1 MPEILRIK
9 AGYILVFVV
18 LMFVISVAGGVLGD
32 KFGGGFLGAPIA
44 HIQLPAEPLTEGDL
58 FPGFRVTNTMVTT
71 WAAILLITILSFGA
85 TRRMNDIPHGL
96 QNFFESIIEFFLEL
110 ATSIAGPEKARRF
123 LPLSMTIFIFIVTAN
138 WMGILPGFGTIGRIE
153 SADQVIHHAEDK
165 HGRDLDLSTVKL
177 QMFDDISGISML
189 LPGSVGPESEI
200 DAKQYHDEMDHH
212 QTGITEGKTIGLL
225 VPYLR
230 SANTEVNTT
239 LAIAIVAMVMIHFWG
254 FRALGVFGHA
264 GKFINFKGGPIAL
277 FVGLL
282 EIISEVARLISFTFR
297 LFGNIFAGE
306 VLLIAIAFLLP
317 LIGIIPFLGLEL
329 FVGLIQGLI
338 FSILTLVFAALSTT
352 GHGSEHH

>member
-1 MPEILRIK
+1 MPGILRSK
-9 AGYILVFVV
+9 TGYVLVFVI
-18 LMFVISVAGGVLGD
+18 LIFVISVAGGVLGD

-44 HIQLPAEPLTEGDL
+44 HIQLPAEPLHEEEL
-58 FPGFRVTNTMVTT
+58 FPGFKVTNTMLVP
-71 WAAILLITILSFGA
+71 
-85 TRRMNDIPHGL
+85 RGL
-96 QNFFESIIEFFLEL
+96 QNFFEAIIEFFMEL

-153 SADQVIHHAEDK
+153 SAEHVKHHAKDK
-165 HGRDLDLSTVKL
+165 YGDDVDLSTVKL
-177 QMFDDISGISML
+177 QIFDVVGGISVL
-189 LPGSVGPESEI
+189 LPGSVGPESET
-200 DAKQYHDEMDHH
+200 DYKKYKDHSH
-212 QTGITEGKTIGLL
+212 TEVNEDKKVGLL

-254 FRALGVFGHA
+254 FRTLGVFGHA
-264 GKFINFKGGPIAL
+264 GKFLNFKGGPVAL
-277 FVGLL
+277 FVGIL

-329 FVGLIQGLI
+329 FVGLIQALI

-352 GHGSEHH
+352 GHDSEHH

>member
-1 MPEILRIK
+1 MLGILRSK
-9 AGYILVFVV
+9 ACYVLLFVV
-18 LMFVISVAGGVLGD
+18 FLFVLSVAGGVLGD

-44 HIQLPAEPLTEGDL
+44 HIQLPAEPLTDGEL

-71 WAAILLITILSFGA
+71 WIAILVITILSFFA
-85 TRRMNDIPHGL
+85 TRRMSDIPHGL
-96 QNFFESIIEFFLEL
+96 QNLFESVVEFFLDL
-110 ATSIAGPEKARRF
+110 ASSIAGQDKARKF

-153 SADQVIHHAEDK
+153 SAEQVIHHAEDK
-165 HGRDLDLSTVKL
+165 HGPEIDLSTVKL
-177 QMFDDISGISML
+177 QMFDDIGGVSILML
-189 LPGSVGPESEI
+189 GSVGPDSEI
-200 DAKQYHDEMDHH
+200 DASKYHDELEHH
-212 QTGITEGKTIGLL
+212 QTGILDGKRVGLL

-254 FRALGVFGHA
+254 FRTLGLIGHA

-338 FSILTLVFAALSTT
+338 FSILTLVFATLSTT
-352 GHGSEHH
+352 SHDVEHH